1 MVMRW
6 SGMEGQVTKGPYYAT
21 VELITENGE
30 PLWFCL
36 FSKDTG
42 DWAIREF
49 FEVGKLEQ
57 AYEWCVNQL
66 KGDEQESKER
76 GNLESQTV

>member
-1 MVMRW
+1 MVTDIKW
-6 SGMEGQVTKGPYYAT
+6 SGLTGTIEGSTCNGRLILNVDESLFWHACITPEPGSQV
-21 VELITENGE
+21 
-30 PLWFCL
+30 
-36 FSKDTG
+36 SK
-42 DWAIREF
+42 I